1 MNSVHEPGSRTMS
14 KNLTQEKY
22 RVKPGKKQA
31 ECTECTARWPS
42 NTPGRAP
49 LPRRAHPCRAVR
61 APAAPCAPLPRRAR
75 PCRAARPPA
84 SRAPSASVP
93 ARPTPRAPQRLAP
106 TPVSCACRAPWAPSA
121 PQRLLPAHLL
131 AVSWPCNVLYR
142 NTAPALGLLLS
153 HDTL

>member
-22 RVKPGKKQA
+22 RVKPGKTQA

-49 LPRRAHPCRAVR
+49 L
-61 APAAPCAPLPRRAR
+61 LRRAR

-84 SRAPSASVP
+84 SRAPSASLP
-93 ARPTPRAPQRLAP
+93 ARSTPRAPQRLAP